1 MSKQNQQQRILEF
14 CQQWGTI
21 DRIRA
26 LDRCGV
32 IELSARIVAL
42 EKDGHEFEKAWIKR
56 VNRFNEEYRL
66 RTYKLKI

>member
-1 MSKQNQQQRILEF
+1 MSSKTQKQRILEF

-42 EKDGHEFEKAWIKR
+42 EKDGYEFEKSWIKR
-56 VNRFNEEYRL
+56 TNRFKEEYRL